1 MAANDKTA
9 AWLGFWGAV
18 IVAVIGGAV
27 AIYTRSP
34 ADNGGGGSGNAGGG
48 GGSSAGSP
56 AVMGPLQ
63 SGINLQ
69 GMDFDAFGTQTANE
83 QLCAELCRTT
93 SSCKAMTYVVS
104 RKTCWLKAG
113 VPPSQSGLDFVSSIK
128 Q

>member
-1 MAANDKTA
+1 MAEQDKTS

-18 IVAVIGGAV
+18 IVALIGGAV
-27 AIYTRSP
+27 ALWTRAP
-34 ADNGGGGSGNAGGG
+34 ADGGG
-48 GGSSAGSP
+48 GGGGESP

-69 GMDFDAFGTQTANE
+69 GMDFDAFGKSAANE
-83 QLCAELCRTT
+83 QLCAEMCRTT
-93 SSCKAMTYVVS
+93 LSCKAMTYVVS

-113 VPPSQSGLDFVSSIK
+113 VPPPQSGNDFVSSVK

>member
-34 ADNGGGGSGNAGGG
+34 ADNGGGSGNDGGG
-48 GGSSAGSP
+48 IGSP

-69 GMDFDAFGTQTANE
+69 GMDFDAFGTPTANE
-83 QLCAELCRTT
+83 QLCAELCRTS

-113 VPPSQSGLDFVSSIK
+113 VPPPQSGLDFVSSIK